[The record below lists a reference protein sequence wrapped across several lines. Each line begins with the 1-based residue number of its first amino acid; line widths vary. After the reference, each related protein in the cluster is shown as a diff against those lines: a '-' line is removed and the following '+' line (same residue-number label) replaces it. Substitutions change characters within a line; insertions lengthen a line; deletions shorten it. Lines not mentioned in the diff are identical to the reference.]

1 MIAALLLVIVFL
13 PMFVEAR
20 RAALNERRQLDRGG
34 VEPAG
39 DVYAVMRIAYP
50 AVFLAMIAE
59 GYWRGSTPFVS
70 SFVPFVSVIAG
81 FVIFVA
87 AKAAKWWAIVS
98 LGDAWTFRVI
108 VLPAAER
115 VVSGPY
121 RWLQH
126 PNYVAVVGEL
136 AAVALMSG
144 ARIAGPVGTLAF
156 GALMFRR
163 IVIEERALAASGR

>member
-1 MIAALLLVIVFL
+1 MITALLLALVFV
-13 PMFVEAR
+13 PMLVEAR
-20 RAALNERRQLDRGG
+20 RAAQNERRQLDRGG
-34 VEPAG
+34 IEPEG
-39 DVYAVMRIAYP
+39 DVYQVMRIAYP

-59 GYWRGSTPFVS
+59 GAWRGSAPFVS
-70 SFVPFVSVIAG
+70 SFVPFAFVIAG
-81 FVIFVA
+81 FVIFVSS
-87 AKAAKWWAIVS
+87 KLLKWWAITS
-98 LGDAWTFRVI
+98 LGDAWTFRVV
-108 VLPAAER
+108 VLPGAAR

-144 ARIAGPVGTLAF
+144 ARIAGPAGTLAF